1 MSLLHSDPWS
11 LLEQMRNE
19 INRLAESREGGDED
33 GNIIATSDWA
43 PPVDII
49 ERDNAFVIQADIPGV
64 DPADIEINMEN
75 GVLSIKGQRL
85 SKEERKAYK
94 RVERAQGT
102 FYRRFSM
109 PDTADP
115 ERITARSKFGVLEIT
130 IPKQEQVQPRRISV
144 QGE

>member
-19 INRLAESREGGDED
+19 INRLAETRESGDE
-33 GNIIATSDWA
+33 GSNIIATSDWA
-43 PPVDII
+43 PPVDIL
-49 ERDNAFVIQADIPGV
+49 ERDDAFVILADIPGV

-85 SKEERKAYK
+85 NQEDRNAYK
-94 RVERAQGT
+94 RAERAQGT

-115 ERITARSKFGVLEIT
+115 ERITARSKLGVLEIT
-130 IPKQEQVQPRRISV
+130 IPKQEKVQPRRISV
-144 QGE
+144 EEE

>member
-1 MSLLHSDPWS
+1 MSLFHSDPWS

-19 INRLAESREGGDED
+19 INRLAEARESGDE
-33 GNIIATSDWA
+33 GSNIIATSDWA

-49 ERDNAFVIQADIPGV
+49 ERDEAFVILVDIPGV
-64 DPADIEINMEN
+64 DPENIEINMEN

-85 SKEERKAYK
+85 GKEDHKAYK
-94 RVERAQGT
+94 RAERAQGT

-115 ERITARSKFGVLEIT
+115 ERITARSKLGVLEIT
-130 IPKQEQVQPRRISV
+130 IPKQEKVQPRRINV
-144 QGE
+144 EGE

>member
-1 MSLLHSDPWS
+1 MSILHSDPWS

-19 INRLAESREGGDED
+19 INRLAESREGGDE
-33 GNIIATSDWA
+33 GGHIIATSDWA

-49 ERDNAFVIQADIPGV
+49 ERDDAFVILADIPGV

-85 SKEERKAYK
+85 SKEDRKAYK

-102 FYRRFSM
+102 FYRRFGM

-115 ERITARSKFGVLEIT
+115 ERISARSKFGVLEIT
-130 IPKQEQVQPRRISV
+130 IPKQEKVQPRRISV
-144 QGE
+144 AGE

>member
-19 INRLAESREGGDED
+19 INRLAETRESGDE
-33 GNIIATSDWA
+33 GSNIIATSDWA
-43 PPVDII
+43 PPVDIL
-49 ERDNAFVIQADIPGV
+49 ERDDAFVILADIPGV

-85 SKEERKAYK
+85 NQEDRKAYK
-94 RVERAQGT
+94 RAERAQGT

-115 ERITARSKFGVLEIT
+115 ERITARSKLGVLEIT
-130 IPKQEQVQPRRISV
+130 IPKQEKVQPRRISV
-144 QGE
+144 EEE